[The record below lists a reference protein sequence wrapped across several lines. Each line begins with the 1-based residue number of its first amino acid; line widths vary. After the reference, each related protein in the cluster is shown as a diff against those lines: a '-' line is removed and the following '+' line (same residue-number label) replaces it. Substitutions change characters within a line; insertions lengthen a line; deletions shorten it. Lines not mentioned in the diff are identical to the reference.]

1 MLSKLDQAVKMAA
14 EDYEA
19 HGNHFYDLFLNS
31 MIYVPT
37 WDLPEKVGL
46 NIAKD
51 NQEIYPIIMEED
63 GRKYIMLFDSEE
75 RVTEWTANAEEA
87 REIGVIGLSGY
98 DVIKTFNSDVHL
110 MLNVVSDYMKE
121 FVPDEIN
128 WLLHN
133 AQKNTN

>member
-1 MLSKLDQAVKMAA
+1 MLSKLDTAVKMAA

-19 HGNHFYDLFLNS
+19 HANHLYDLFLSS

-37 WDLPEKVGL
+37 WDLPEKVGFSL
-46 NIAKD
+46 SKE
-51 NQEIYPIIMEED
+51 NQQIHPIIIESE

-87 REIGVIGLSGY
+87 REIGVIGMSGY
-98 DVIKTFNSDVHL
+98 DVLKTFQSDVHM

-121 FVPDEIN
+121 FVPEEIN
-128 WLLHN
+128 WLLQN
-133 AQKNTN
+133 AKKNTN